1 MEIIEIIGFLVFWG
15 ITVPICFLSSKK
27 IKSNRVVAV
36 LAGLFIPI
44 LSSIVYSYLA
54 SNYKNNNKTL

>member
-1 MEIIEIIGFLVFWG
+1 MEIITLIVLWG
-15 ITVPICFLSSKK
+15 ITVPICLICSNK
-27 IKSNRVVAV
+27 IKSNRLVAV

-44 LSSIVYSYLA
+44 LSAIVYVYLA